1 MRFEVLEHQRSVHAR
16 QTALGVQVQVH
27 YEERLA
33 ESLPQFGRQINEFP
47 VTGQVKIG
55 FGFLAGSVDGA
66 KRHAMFP
73 KSRQEGQY
81 NLRQRMP
88 VDQTQARPGADY
100 SAILSP

>member
-1 MRFEVLEHQRSVHAR
+1 
-16 QTALGVQVQVH
+16 
-27 YEERLA
+27 
-33 ESLPQFGRQINEFP
+33 
-47 VTGQVKIG
+47 
-55 FGFLAGSVDGA
+55 
-66 KRHAMFP
+66 MFP